1 MSLRIYRRE
10 KQWQG
15 DRVIECRAVHV
26 YDGDGF
32 LAAGY
37 GANFMLRLW
46 GIDAPEWGQDSFL
59 ESRNALHALVSGR
72 PLWSTVIC
80 VDWYGRRV
88 CRVRTAAGI
97 DVGLAMV
104 RSGWA
109 WWYRSF
115 ASHDPELKGA
125 ETEARA
131 GLSGLWASAGA
142 ERPWSYRRRSVRIIS
157 HPR

>member
-15 DRVIECRAVHV
+15 DRVIECRSVRV

-32 LAAGY
+32 LAAGD
-37 GANFMLRLW
+37 GGRLMVRVW
-46 GIDAPEWGQDSFL
+46 GIDAPEVGQASFV
-59 ESRNALHALVSGR
+59 ESRSALSAMVSGR
-72 PLWSTVIC
+72 CLWCTVVC

-115 ASHDPELKGA
+115 ASHDAELKGA

-142 ERPWSYRRRSVRIIS
+142 ERPWCFRRRSVRIIS
-157 HPR
+157 QPR